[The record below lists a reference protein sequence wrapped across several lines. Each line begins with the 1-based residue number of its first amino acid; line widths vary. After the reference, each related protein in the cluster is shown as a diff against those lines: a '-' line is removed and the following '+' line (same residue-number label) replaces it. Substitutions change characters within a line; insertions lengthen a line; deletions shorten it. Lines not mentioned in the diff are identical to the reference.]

1 MNSQLAVS
9 SWRFAASLA
18 VCAVLAGYAV
28 AEEKVSL
35 KPNRSVGDLTRVTA
49 KLEVRGDLKS
59 QSKGAETK
67 TPLTVV
73 GDLRYDERL
82 LAWGRE
88 IIDESRAV
96 RYFAQAD
103 AHIAVNG
110 QALPDRTL
118 DEGKRLVVAQVLRGR
133 ASLFAPRDMLTRD
146 DLDLMTLPGNTLA
159 VDRLLPDEAV
169 AVGETW
175 KPSADAVTL
184 VCDLDEADSVE
195 VEAKL
200 TAMSD
205 ADARGEMAGT
215 IEGRVD
221 GVKTKVTLSAKFTFD
236 RVRGRI
242 SWLAMSLNEERAAG
256 SISPG
261 VEATS
266 RLQLRID
273 PLDESAPLAAN
284 QLAGVSLEAGPTSMM
299 LFHRSAAGHFT
310 LAHDRRWHVVTDIE
324 HVTVMRMIEDGELIA
339 QVNVTPLAR
348 QQSGKAITL
357 EAFQADVGKVLGQ
370 SLAGIVK
377 AGEKM
382 SDQDYRVCRVE
393 AMGKVNDL
401 DIQWIYYH
409 VTDKEG
415 RGAAFAFTLDS
426 KLAERFA
433 GEEESLVAS
442 LQLLDPT
449 TKATTDSVNEP
460 SEESAQ
466 RSILRPNRK

>member
-1 MNSQLAVS
+1 MTSRLAVS
-9 SWRFAASLA
+9 SRRFAATLA
-18 VCAVLAGYAV
+18 VCAVLSGYAV

-35 KPNRSVGDLTRVTA
+35 KPNRSAGDLTRVSA

-88 IIDESRAV
+88 IIDDSRAV
-96 RYFAQAD
+96 RYYAQAD

-110 QALPDRTL
+110 QALPDRSL
-118 DEGKRLVVAQVLRGR
+118 DEGKRLIVAQVSRGR
-133 ASLFAPRDMLTRD
+133 GSSFAPRDMLTRD
-146 DLDLMTLPGNTLA
+146 DLDMVTLPGNTLA
-159 VDRLLPDEAV
+159 IDRILPDEPV

-175 KPSADAVTL
+175 KPSADAITL
-184 VCDLDEADSVE
+184 LCDLDEAESVE
-195 VEAKL
+195 VDAKL
-200 TAMSD
+200 TAAND
-205 ADARGEMAGT
+205 GDARAEMSGT

-242 SWLAMSLNEERAAG
+242 SWLAMSLKEERAAG

-261 VEATS
+261 VDATS
-266 RLQLRID
+266 RLQLRIE
-273 PLDESAPLAAN
+273 PLDESAPLAPN
-284 QLAGVSLEAGPTSMM
+284 QLAGVSLEPGPTSTM
-299 LFHRSAAGHFT
+299 LFLRSAAGHFT
-310 LAHDRRWHVVTDIE
+310 LAHDRRWHVVTDTE
-324 HVTVMRMIEDGELIA
+324 NVTVMRMLEDGELIA

-348 QQSGKAITL
+348 QTPGKAITL

-370 SLAGIVK
+370 NLAGIVK

-382 SDQDYRVCRVE
+382 SEQDYRVCRVE
-393 AMGKVNDL
+393 AMGKVNEL

-409 VTDKEG
+409 VTDKDG

-449 TKATTDSVNEP
+449 TKAAAEATDEP

-466 RSILRPNRK
+466 RSILEPNRK